1 MASLA
6 NIFIWQLNDGITFF
20 ASGSYF
26 AVPGASRIFLN
37 YRAGLVSGFPNT
49 QPAFLQRSFCMLEAI
64 YLPKLKYLTPT
75 LDSTLLKAMEEA
87 GELAR
92 AVLNF
97 MPWEKLSPAELKEQ
111 TEAIALLAD
120 VKEELL
126 DVAQT
131 CVTMI
136 FVMEDSF
143 GIDADSLIGE
153 HLAKLADKGYAYDTS
168 QNYRITTTPNRQDGN
183 YKYISLPHLRLD
195 NVTLL
200 TTVCKIQEEIGELTQ
215 FLGKHAGASGEQA
228 RLDPDEVN
236 RGAAL
241 ELLDIA
247 QCCFTMMYILAG
259 RYAVNIAELV
269 AGHVNKL
276 QRRGYC

>member
-1 MASLA
+1 M
-6 NIFIWQLNDGITFF
+6 
-20 ASGSYF
+20 
-26 AVPGASRIFLN
+26 V
-37 YRAGLVSGFPNT
+37 
-49 QPAFLQRSFCMLEAI
+49 EAI
-64 YLPKLKYLTPT
+64 YLPKLESLTPT

-92 AVLNF
+92 AVLKF
-97 MPWEKLSPAELKEQ
+97 MPWEKLSPAELSVQ
-111 TEAIALLAD
+111 PEAVVLLTD

-153 HLAKLADKGYAYDTS
+153 HLVKLFEKGYVYDDS
-168 QNYRITTTPNRQDGN
+168 QSYRITTIKNLHGGN
-183 YKYISLPHLRLD
+183 YKYISLPHLNIAD
-195 NVTLL
+195 VTLL
-200 TTVCKIQEEIGELTQ
+200 TTVCKIQEELGELTQ

-228 RLDPDEVN
+228 RLNTNDVN

-241 ELLDIA
+241 ELLDVA
-247 QCCFTMMYILAG
+247 QCCFTMMYILAE
-259 RYAVNIAELV
+259 RHAVSIPALV
-269 AGHVNKL
+269 AAHVDKL
-276 QRRGYC
+276 RRKGYC

>member
-1 MASLA
+1 
-6 NIFIWQLNDGITFF
+6 
-20 ASGSYF
+20 
-26 AVPGASRIFLN
+26 
-37 YRAGLVSGFPNT
+37 
-49 QPAFLQRSFCMLEAI
+49 MLEAI

-97 MPWEKLSPAELKEQ
+97 MPWENLSPSELNTQ
-111 TEAIALLAD
+111 TQAIELLAD

-143 GIDADSLIGE
+143 GINADSLIGE
-153 HLAKLADKGYAYDTS
+153 HLAKLADKGYVYDTS
-168 QNYRITTTPNRQDGN
+168 QSYRITTTQSFYGGN
-183 YKYISLPHLRLD
+183 YKYISLPHLKLD

-200 TTVCKIQEEIGELTQ
+200 TTVCKIQEELGELTQ

-228 RLDPDEVN
+228 RLELGEVN

-247 QCCFTMMYILAG
+247 QCCFTMMYILAE
-259 RYAVNIAELV
+259 RYDVNITELV
-269 AGHVNKL
+269 AKHIEKL